1 MRQGGLVQDWEME
14 GNVIHSILDFSF
26 FVYISV
32 FTWWSLVTV
41 VAALGLQIMAKSRM
55 QCYNIQ
61 VKQKRNIA
69 IKDE

>member
-14 GNVIHSILDFSF
+14 GNVIHSILDSSF

-41 VAALGLQIMAKSRM
+41 VAALGLQIMAKSRR
-55 QCYNIQ
+55 QCYNTQ
-61 VKQKRNIA
+61 VKQK
-69 IKDE
+69 KTLL

>member
-1 MRQGGLVQDWEME
+1 ME

-32 FTWWSLVTV
+32 FTWWSLLTV

-55 QCYNIQ
+55 QCYNAQ